1 MVSSVPASFFV
12 FLKGEAEG
20 WCAKVLRLNLR
31 TVGIKNISLGTLQSV
46 ERPLDVSAA
55 MVVMV
60 VHVLHRDPAPHAD
73 HKRFDLA
80 LVFTTSD
87 AEVTVLAPV
96 LSPGV
101 GSGLKEGTCHQRT
114 AVMIKDCLQHAQ
126 LSQKHFL

>member
-1 MVSSVPASFFV
+1 MFQERYGEFCPSQLFF
-12 FLKGEAEG
+12 FLEGEEGG

-31 TVGIKNISLGTLQSV
+31 TVGIKNISPGSLPSV
-46 ERPLDVSAA
+46 EHSLDVSAPIV
-55 MVVMV
+55 VVMV

-80 LVFTTSD
+80 LVFAASD

-101 GSGLKEGTCHQRT
+101 GSGLKEGTCHQT
-114 AVMIKDCLQHAQ
+114 AAVTIKDCLRHA
-126 LSQKHFL
+126 

>member
-1 MVSSVPASFFV
+1 MRRRL
-12 FLKGEAEG
+12 FLKPTVKYKKGDVSGALWSVLSQPAFLGGGTEEGGVSGG

-31 TVGIKNISLGTLQSV
+31 TVGIKNISLGSLSSV
-46 ERPLDVSAA
+46 KRPLDVSAA
-55 MVVMV
+55 MVVVMV

-80 LVFTTSD
+80 LVFAASD

-101 GSGLKEGTCHQRT
+101 GSDL
-114 AVMIKDCLQHAQ
+114 
-126 LSQKHFL
+126 